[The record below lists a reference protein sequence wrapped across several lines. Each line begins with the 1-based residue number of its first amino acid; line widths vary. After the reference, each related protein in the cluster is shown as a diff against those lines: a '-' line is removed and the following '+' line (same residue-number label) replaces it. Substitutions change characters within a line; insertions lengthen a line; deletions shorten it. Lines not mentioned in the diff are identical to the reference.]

1 MQTLKIT
8 EFQKED
14 LLTETFQQ
22 EFDLVES
29 PADFTTLPHEKL
41 NLEKEDELL
50 EAVCQSFGAD
60 MKLIRELHDVEYSY
74 VGKKARNGILKT
86 MDQIIESYLKSE
98 A

>member
-1 MQTLKIT
+1 MQMMKIT
-8 EFQKED
+8 GFQKED
-14 LLTETFQQ
+14 LATETFQQ
-22 EFDLVES
+22 EFDLVEH
-29 PADFTTLPHEKL
+29 PTDFTTLPHEKL